1 MYIVLIHSLL
11 LGYLIFIATAH
22 KQSLSKSSLNSDSFL
37 FKSSNSLYFLRFLIY
52 TSNSLDLLSLLLLST
67 VIHFFTPV
75 FINV

>member
-22 KQSLSKSSLNSDSFL
+22 KQSLGHNPLNSDSFL

-67 VIHFFTPV
+67 VIHFLL
-75 FINV
+75 

>member
-22 KQSLSKSSLNSDSFL
+22 KQSLGHNPLNFDSFL
-37 FKSSNSLYFLRFLIY
+37 FKG
-52 TSNSLDLLSLLLLST
+52 SNSLDLLSLLLLST